1 MVLSLRH
8 ILESP
13 GVLKKKKK
21 KNQPGFYLIYILKDS
36 WVLFPGDSNIVGPGH
51 SLDIRIFQ
59 SSQVVVMSSQG

>member
-1 MVLSLRH
+1 MVLSLIH

-13 GVLKKKKK
+13 AVLRKKKKK
-21 KNQPGFYLIYILKDS
+21 TPGFYLIDILKDS
-36 WVLFPGDSNIVGPGH
+36 WILFPGDSNVVGLGH